1 MKLRD
6 FSGIPLP
13 DADASDSLMSAMRS
27 NLVQVRGGVIDQDG
41 GRVYPEV
48 NQFGR
53 QAWFIDNLDNNIDQ
67 LRQRQRKGAGILRA
81 TMRDNVVRMTLAK
94 LTQLTTN
101 ADVNTY
107 DCYQPYTVRFQQTYP
122 YWMDERDGRFLD
134 SGDLLD
140 TGLSMDWQGVTA
152 SISASPTRFTVFN
165 GGNAPVPMLFIH
177 VVCGATATLSD
188 FTLYN
193 DTNGQAFRYSTALG
207 NNQRLIIDTL
217 GRAVTNNSANAYN
230 GFSLPDNSQTNWMQ
244 LEPGNNAIRL
254 TYVSKTNTP
263 TITFYFLRHFV

>member
-1 MKLRD
+1 MRLRD

-13 DADASDSLMSAMRS
+13 DADASDSLMSTMRS
-27 NLVQVRGGVIDQDG
+27 NLMQVRGGVIDQDG
-41 GRVYPEV
+41 GKVYPEV

-53 QAWFIDNLDNNIDQ
+53 QAWFINDLDNNIDQ

-81 TMRDNVVRMTLAK
+81 AMRDDVVRMTLAK
-94 LTQLTTN
+94 ISNIVTN
-101 ADVNTY
+101 ADVNTHY
-107 DCYQPYTVRFQQTYP
+107 EYQPYTVRFQQTYP
-122 YWMDERDGRFLD
+122 YWMDERDGKFMD
-134 SGDLLD
+134 SGDFMD
-140 TGLSMDWQGVTA
+140 TGLTMDWQGQSA
-152 SISASPTRFTVFN
+152 NISATPTTFTVFN

-193 DTNGQAFRYSTALG
+193 DTNGQGFRYSTALG

-230 GFSLPDNSQTNWMQ
+230 GFSLLDSKQTNWMQ

-254 TYVSKTNTP
+254 TYASKANTP
-263 TITFYFLRHFV
+263 TITFYFLRHYV